1 MDGGNRDLFSTR
13 LTGSATAGANAV
25 TNGDFTGSSTGW
37 TLAGG
42 ASYRLDADLHHQG
55 HALGSATVVLDAGA
69 PGRLQ
74 VDGDDGYALTLLVQ
88 PEGEV
93 IRVEGRLSRPGRG
106 DPAPEPFAMLLRPG
120 APRNMRTS
128 TMPG

>member
-1 MDGGNRDLFSTR
+1 MTIRFRAALACLGLCVA
-13 LTGSATAGANAV
+13 LPAV
-25 TNGDFTGSSTGW
+25 
-37 TLAGG
+37 AGG

-120 APRNMRTS
+120 APARMT
-128 TMPG
+128 TGTFDIGLTVEPVP

>member
-1 MDGGNRDLFSTR
+1 MTNRFSAA
-13 LTGSATAGANAV
+13 LAGLGLGAALPA
-25 TNGDFTGSSTGW
+25 
-37 TLAGG
+37 LAGG

-120 APRNMRTS
+120 APARMT
-128 TMPG
+128 TGTFDIGLTVEPVP

>member
-1 MDGGNRDLFSTR
+1 MTNRFRAAL
-13 LTGSATAGANAV
+13 AGLGLGAALPA
-25 TNGDFTGSSTGW
+25 
-37 TLAGG
+37 LAGG

-120 APRNMRTS
+120 APARMT
-128 TMPG
+128 TGTFDIGLTVEPVP

>member
-1 MDGGNRDLFSTR
+1 MTNRFRAAL
-13 LTGSATAGANAV
+13 AGLGLCAALPA
-25 TNGDFTGSSTGW
+25 
-37 TLAGG
+37 LAGG

-55 HALGSATVVLDAGA
+55 HALGSATVVLAAGA

-74 VDGDDGYALTLLVQ
+74 VDGDDGYALTLVVQ

-120 APRNMRTS
+120 APARMT
-128 TMPG
+128 TGTFDIGLTVEPVP